1 MSKTMT
7 NKKIELEDG
16 KIVEMRAPKVRD
28 VRAVSTEKNEEERT
42 YLLVS
47 NLTGISNDE
56 LNELSFKDFR
66 KLEKELQ
73 SFF

>member
-56 LNELSFKDFR
+56 LNELYFKDFR